1 MDAALHR
8 GRDQPALSH
17 FVIFSASVVVTDI
30 EGTTTPIAFVHD
42 VLFPYAR
49 RALPAYV
56 AAHPDDPDVL
66 EASRLAP
73 DGDALAALLGWMD
86 ADAKIGPLK
95 SLQGTLWR
103 EGYLA
108 GEIGGVLYPDVA
120 PALRRWH
127 AAGARLCVYSSGS
140 VPAQRLL
147 FGHTAEGD
155 LCPLFSGFFDTR
167 TGAKR
172 AVGSYAEIARVLA
185 VAPDRC
191 LFLSDV
197 EAELDAATA
206 AGLQTCQLVRPGD
219 GTVASARHPTQAD
232 FSAISLAP

>member
-1 MDAALHR
+1 MI
-8 GRDQPALSH
+8 
-17 FVIFSASVVVTDI
+17 VSASVVVTDI

-56 AAHPDDPDVL
+56 AAHPDDPDVQ
-66 EASRLAP
+66 EAQHLAP

-86 ADAKIGPLK
+86 ADAKIAPLK
-95 SLQGTLWR
+95 SLQGRLWR

-108 GEIGGVLYPDVA
+108 GEIKGVLYPDVI

-127 AAGARLCVYSSGS
+127 EAGVRLCVYSSGS
-140 VPAQRLL
+140 VEAQRLL
-147 FGHTAEGD
+147 FGHTEDGD
-155 LCPLFSGFFDTR
+155 TCALFSGFFDTR

-172 AVGSYAEIARVLA
+172 DAASYASIAGELREA
-185 VAPDRC
+185 AGRC

-197 EAELDAATA
+197 EAELDAARA
-206 AGLQTCQLVRPGD
+206 AGMQTCQLIRAED
-219 GTVASARHPTQAD
+219 GTAGSSRHPGVAD
-232 FSAISLAP
+232 FAALTLAP

>member
-1 MDAALHR
+1 MILSAAV
-8 GRDQPALSH
+8 
-17 FVIFSASVVVTDI
+17 VITDI

-49 RALPAYV
+49 RALPSYV
-56 AAHPDDPDVL
+56 AAHPEDADVR
-66 EASRLAP
+66 EAARAAP

-86 ADAKIGPLK
+86 ADAKIAPLK
-95 SLQGTLWR
+95 SLQGKLWR

-108 GEIGGVLYPDVA
+108 GDIAGVLYPDVA

-140 VPAQRLL
+140 VQAQRLL

-155 LCPLFSGFFDTR
+155 LCPLFSGFFDTN

-172 AVGSYAEIARVLA
+172 DAASYTAIARALDA
-185 VAPDRC
+185 DAGSC

-197 EAELDAATA
+197 EAELDAAGA
-206 AGLQTCQLVRPGD
+206 AGMQTCQLVRPAD
-219 GTVASARHPTQAD
+219 GTVPSSRHPTQAD
-232 FSAISLAP
+232 FSAISFVE